1 MQEQTY
7 KLIVDFSVKG
17 DVAYLSHQETLK
29 MFQRAMIRAS
39 VPLMFSQGFNPHPCL
54 SIPFPRSVG
63 TQSTRDRICV
73 LVQCTQERPAA
84 EELKGSLQA
93 QLPADCC
100 ILDVQYGDRKCSFNP
115 ESVRYVFSLEPTA
128 ASQLQEHLGH
138 CKKQVA
144 EEKSI
149 EVRRYRAKKK
159 RYEQFDIAPYLKEMV
174 YSDDRIE
181 TVCGI
186 SPSGTVRV
194 DELMQWLNVRAE
206 HFAEPVCRTEIKWRE
221 N

>member
-17 DVAYLSHQETLK
+17 DVAYLSHQETLT
-29 MFQRAMIRAS
+29 MFQRALIRAS
-39 VPLMFSQGFNPHPCL
+39 VPLVFSSGFNPHPCL

-73 LVQCTQERPAA
+73 LVHFP
-84 EELKGSLQA
+84 EELPPVEELMTAIQN
-93 QLPADCC
+93 QLPADCR
-100 ILDVQYGDRKCSFNP
+100 ILEVQYSDRKSSFYP
-115 ESVRYVFSLEPTA
+115 ESVRYVFCLEPLA
-128 ASQLQEHLGH
+128 ANRLQEHLGH
-138 CKKQVA
+138 CKKQIA
-144 EEKSI
+144 EEQSI
-149 EVRRYRAKKK
+149 EVQRYRAKKK
-159 RYEQFDIAPYLKEMV
+159 RYEPFDIAPYLKEMV

-194 DELMQWLNVRAE
+194 DEIMQWLNVRPE
-206 HFAEPVCRTEIKWRE
+206 HFAEPVCRTEIKWRQ